1 MPDSIETS
9 EEQRSAIDMAEKV
22 DTYRGFVR
30 ALSYVVMVH
39 VVLAIPAAMYFFGGA
54 NVMLAA
60 IIGIVLLAV
69 GFFGLLKLFRSGARL
84 DDEVPSPERRIVYTA
99 PR

>member
-1 MPDSIETS
+1 MPDFAKGT
-9 EEQRSAIDMAEKV
+9 EEERAAVDLPDKV

-39 VVLAIPAAMYFFGGA
+39 VALAVPVAMVLFGGTDL
-54 NVMLAA
+54 VLAA
-60 IIGIVLLAV
+60 IIGAILLAV
-69 GFFGLLKLFRSGARL
+69 GFYSLLRLFRSGART
-84 DDEVPSPERRIVYTA
+84 EGEAPGAERRTVYTA